1 MVYKLRWDIEP
12 FFAWWKCHLE
22 VYHIIAGSRY
32 GLMVQMLAGLVTY
45 IPHAIY
51 CFSEFGEKVS
61 IRRVRGLRI
70 KILNESR
77 AKA

>member
-1 MVYKLRWDIEP
+1 MVYRLRWDIET

-22 VYHIIAGSRY
+22 VYHLIARSRY

-45 IPHAIY
+45 ILLAIY

-61 IRRVRGLRI
+61 IRRVRELRI
-70 KILNESR
+70 KIINESR
-77 AKA
+77 AMA